1 MSNSAFRFS
10 SGVTSDAVGGLVS
23 PGLAKT
29 ELVNRHVP
37 ATTPTTTDSAK
48 TSLATERGASLSLAA
63 LGTEVRVVELVLE
76 DDLAAWLRAVGI
88 GEGEKLVV
96 LRRAAFGGPI
106 HVRTASGGEFALNRS
121 LARSILIRPLDE

>member
-10 SGVTSDAVGGLVS
+10 DGVTSDAVEALVS

-29 ELVNRHVP
+29 DL
-37 ATTPTTTDSAK
+37 AK
-48 TSLATERGASLSLAA
+48 TLAQAAGASAGACLSLAA
-63 LGTEVRVVELVLE
+63 LGTEVRVVALVLE
-76 DDLAAWLRAVGI
+76 EDLAAWLRAVGI

>member
-1 MSNSAFRFS
+1 MSNSAFRFAD
-10 SGVTSDAVGGLVS
+10 GVTSDAVDALVS

-29 ELVNRHVP
+29 DL
-37 ATTPTTTDSAK
+37 AK
-48 TSLATERGASLSLAA
+48 TLALAAAASPGACLSLAA
-63 LGTEVRVVELVLE
+63 LGTDVSVVALALE
-76 DDLAAWLRAVGI
+76 EDLAAWLRAVGI

>member
-1 MSNSAFRFS
+1 MSHSAFRFS
-10 SGVTSDAVGGLVS
+10 SGVTSDALDALAS

-29 ELVNRHVP
+29 DL
-37 ATTPTTTDSAK
+37 AK
-48 TSLATERGASLSLAA
+48 TLAKTAAEASAGSFLSLAA
-63 LGTEVRVVELVLE
+63 FGTEVRVVALALE
-76 DDLAAWLRAVGI
+76 EDLAAWLRAVGI